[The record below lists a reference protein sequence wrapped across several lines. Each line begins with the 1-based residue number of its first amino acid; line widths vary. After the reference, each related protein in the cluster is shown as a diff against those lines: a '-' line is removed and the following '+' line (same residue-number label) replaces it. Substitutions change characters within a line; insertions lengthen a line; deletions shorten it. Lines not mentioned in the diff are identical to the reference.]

1 MLQYIIW
8 NADPVAFDLFGRDIR
23 WYGVFFA
30 VSFYLGYLLLE
41 RILQKKKMTS
51 EQIGKLT
58 FFLVIGCILGLR
70 LGHCFFYEPGY
81 YLKHPLEIFQVW
93 KGGLAS
99 HGAAV
104 GILIALYLYVRKVKK
119 PYFWLLDRIVIVILL
134 IAPFIRTGNLMNSEI
149 IGDKTNK
156 AHAFIFAREVDKK
169 LTNRFSKYIEKVEI
183 SQINQDTIVG
193 NTTYRKLNLEVFFRK
208 GTINEKGIQAIMY
221 RYFIPEI
228 EKDEDLYYNIKV
240 FDLSPNIS
248 ISEGQGSIQAEMAI
262 YGIPR
267 HPAQIYEASAY
278 LLFFILFFLYY
289 RKQNGMVKEGFLFGM
304 FLICV
309 FGFRFFVEFFKEVQV
324 PFEQTIPLKMGQWLS
339 IPLVLI
345 GVFMVLRSGKK
356 EAA

>member
-1 MLQYIIW
+1 MLHYIIW
-8 NADPVAFDLFGRDIR
+8 NADPVAFNLLGRDIR
-23 WYGVFFA
+23 WYGIFFA

-41 RILQKKKMTS
+41 WILQKKKMTS
-51 EQIGKLT
+51 DQIGKLT

-81 YLKHPLEIFQVW
+81 YLKNPLEILQVW

-156 AHAFIFAREVDKK
+156 AHAFMFVREIDKK
-169 LTNRFSKYIEKVEI
+169 LTNRFGKYIGEI
-183 SQINQDTIVG
+183 NISRTNQDTIAH
-193 NTTYRKLNLEVFFRK
+193 NTTYHKLNLEIFFKK
-208 GTINEKGIQAIMY
+208 GTINEKGIQMIMY

-240 FDLSPNIS
+240 FDSTPRITITENPDNIK
-248 ISEGQGSIQAEMAI
+248 AVMAI

-267 HPAQIYEASAY
+267 HPAQLYEASAY
-278 LLFFILFFLYY
+278 LIFFILFFIYY
-289 RKQNGMVKEGFLFGM
+289 RKQNGMIREGFLFGM

-309 FGFRFFVEFFKEVQV
+309 FGFRFFVEFYKEVQV
-324 PFEQTIPLKMGQWLS
+324 PFEHAIPLKMGQWLS
-339 IPLVLI
+339 IPLV
-345 GVFMVLRSGKK
+345 MVGIAMVWRSKKK